1 MEKDNTFARLAA
13 LEQRLKAL
21 EDERAIRALLA
32 WYCFGA
38 DAGRHEEFIDLFTED
53 ARIEVSLYGGTDHS
67 LLDIPDPNV
76 TRLHHFIGRS
86 GVSDY
91 INSPLHL
98 SIEGRSQHHMVGP
111 PGVITVSGD
120 DAMAETYVVV
130 YAKNEGNFS
139 PRVDF
144 QSHAFARWKFRRVN
158 GYWKI
163 SEIVRRRMGTEEQ
176 NDLLQTYLM
185 SPATGPD

>member
-1 MEKDNTFARLAA
+1 MAARLEA
-13 LEQRLKAL
+13 LERSVKVLQ
-21 EDERAIRALLA
+21 DERAIRAVLA

-38 DAGRHEEFIDLFTED
+38 DSGRHEEFIDLFTED
-53 ARIEVSLYGGTDHS
+53 ARIEVSLYGGIDHS

-76 TRLHHFIGRS
+76 TQLRHFIGRS
-86 GVSDY
+86 GVSEY

-111 PGVITVSGD
+111 PGVITVAGD
-120 DAMAETYVVV
+120 DATAETYVVV
-130 YAKNEGNFS
+130 YAKNEGNFG

-144 QSHAFARWKFRRVN
+144 QSHAFARWKFRRVD
-158 GYWKI
+158 GQWKI
-163 SEIVRRRMGTEEQ
+163 SEIVRRRMGTADQ

-185 SPATGPD
+185 SPSAELC